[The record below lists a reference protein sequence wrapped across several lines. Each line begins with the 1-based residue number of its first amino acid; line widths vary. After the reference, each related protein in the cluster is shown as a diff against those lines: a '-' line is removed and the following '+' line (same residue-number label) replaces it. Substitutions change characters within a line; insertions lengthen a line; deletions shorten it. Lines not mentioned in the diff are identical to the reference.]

1 MNKLT
6 IAQFIEQVQN
16 ENMDYALSAEIIN
29 DAGVTLCTGEAI
41 HNFFYAGDDNF
52 DGVFIE
58 SQVANHIDIMNT
70 MAKVV
75 TPYGANQRKNIKGMM
90 A

>member
-1 MNKLT
+1 MTTLT

-16 ENMDYALSAEIIN
+16 ENLDYALSAQIIN

-52 DGVFIE
+52 DGVFVE
-58 SQVANHIDIMNT
+58 SQVAEYIEIMNQ
-70 MAKVV
+70 MS
-75 TPYGANQRKNIKGMM
+75 
-90 A
+90 